1 MMLAVVVV
9 ERVAKVVVG
18 TVVIAA
24 EVVVAPVEA
33 SGATDVTGAVTVV
46 GDPARA
52 SVDADV
58 DGELDLQPAASTI
71 ANTTSAPRNGGCST
85 SELEHAALNASPVE
99 GPAAQPASRVTARHV
114 PTR

>member
-9 ERVAKVVVG
+9 ERVGIVVLG

-33 SGATDVTGAVTVV
+33 SGATDVTGAVTV
-46 GDPARA
+46 GDAPAPLP
-52 SVDADV
+52 VDVDV

-85 SELEHAALNASPVE
+85 SELEHAALSASPVE
-99 GPAAQPASRVTARHV
+99 GPAAQPASRVTARHG
-114 PTR
+114 PAR